1 MGLVSIKNRYVGT
14 FWVHSTQFSLS
25 SLSLFNILS
34 HQSNNTH
41 TESEGNSTFCN
52 GGFFFFCN
60 KMGRLLASGAAY
72 SRRSYGYTTDLW
84 PQVET
89 HAQTLFQCRKHFF
102 SLFSVLSL
110 FSFVSL
116 SCIVVFSAF
125 ALSEACESFIYTVLV
140 ILLGNL
146 GSPKWK
152 VVFRVKSRN
161 KLSTV
166 SLSLD

>member
-1 MGLVSIKNRYVGT
+1 MLEPVLLSPLHP
-14 FWVHSTQFSLS
+14 FLSLS
-25 SLSLFNILS
+25 SLFLFNILLS
-34 HQSNNTH
+34 HKATTQTP
-41 TESEGNSTFCN
+41 SEGNSTFSN
-52 GGFFFFCN
+52 GGFFFCN
-60 KMGRLLASGAAY
+60 KMGPLLASGAAH
-72 SRRSYGYTTDLW
+72 SRRSHGHGYYPTDLW